1 MTAHFARVA
10 QPAHLRLVSPHRR
23 RLCTLAAGLL
33 MPLAGNVWAQA
44 AGSTAAAAWP
54 IRPLKV
60 VVPFPPGG
68 ATDLVARTLADRLQA
83 RLGQTVVVDN
93 RPGASTT
100 IGADA
105 VAKAPADGYTLLVS
119 GSSTYSVVPALKP
132 RLPYDPRKALSLVGI
147 VAKSPLV
154 LVAGPGTPARTLAEL
169 LAQAKAQPGQV
180 GYATFGPGSAPHL
193 AGELLAHEAG
203 VQLLAV
209 PYRGSAAAV
218 MAVVGGE
225 VAFAIDTVA
234 SAAPQIQAGKLRALA
249 VLSPQRALALPEV
262 PTVTELKLPKA
273 VFDGWHGVAV
283 PAGTPPA
290 VLARLSAEVAAVM
303 ALPEVRQ
310 KLLTAGLEPVFIDA
324 AGFQAKVAAEVETYT
339 ALGQRTGIVL
349 D

>member
-1 MTAHFARVA
+1 MTAHLAHVA

-33 MPLAGNVWAQA
+33 MPLAGNGWAQA

-54 IRPLKV
+54 TRPLKV

-147 VAKSPLV
+147 VAKAPLV
-154 LVAGPGTPARTLAEL
+154 LVAGPRTPARTLAEL

-262 PTVTELKLPKA
+262 PTVAELKLPKA